1 VSTEIEALP
10 EQDDSQRLM
19 TVPGVGPIIS
29 SAVVAAIGNGVLV
42 AAFGDLAQDRAIPR
56 RLLLR
61 HETEPGAEVASLL
74 EAPVARRLLLGTNA
88 KCRQGSFMS
97 AIGGRSEMTERFPT
111 DWF

>member
-74 EAPVARRLLLGTNA
+74 
-88 KCRQGSFMS
+88 
-97 AIGGRSEMTERFPT
+97 IGRIIL
-111 DWF
+111 

>member
-1 VSTEIEALP
+1 VSTDIEALA

-74 EAPVARRLLLGTNA
+74 EAPVARRLLLG
-88 KCRQGSFMS
+88 MS
-97 AIGGRSEMTERFPT
+97 VGADQILEEVNVVRGHHTPP
-111 DWF
+111 